1 MKLKNENVSILFKW
15 HYLRSEDKSE
25 YIDTLHFAR
34 TAIELAFLAIVY
46 GYEYEHFRLK
56 FVKPN
61 ETKQWKHF
69 DPIPVALPSF
79 WG

>member
-46 GYEYEHFRLK
+46 GYEY
-56 FVKPN
+56 
-61 ETKQWKHF
+61 
-69 DPIPVALPSF
+69 
-79 WG
+79 